1 MEPAKWRKQ
10 FGLSQGELAHRLG
23 LKSRGR
29 ISSLESGHEPWPT
42 DLAIAMD
49 RLTRGKVQVADL
61 RPDLH
66 DVRVIRVEAEDR
78 PTA

>member
-1 MEPAKWRKQ
+1 MDPAKWRKQ
-10 FGLSQGELAHRLG
+10 FGLSQNELAHRLG

-29 ISSLESGHEPWPT
+29 ISSLESGAEPWPT

-49 RLTRGKVQVADL
+49 RLTRGQVPVADL

-66 DVRVIRVEAEDR
+66 DVRVISSAGEGAS
-78 PTA
+78 A